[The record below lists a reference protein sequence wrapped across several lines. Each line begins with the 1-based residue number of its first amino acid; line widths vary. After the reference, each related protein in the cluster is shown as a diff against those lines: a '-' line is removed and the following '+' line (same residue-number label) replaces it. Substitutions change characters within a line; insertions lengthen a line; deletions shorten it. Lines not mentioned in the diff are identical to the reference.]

1 MHVRAARHVDHDNA
15 RTTYDTADVTRS
27 SEQVDVTL
35 QLHTHTHTT
44 TTTVSRAAQC
54 ETEVSPWWCTWE
66 LARDMRRMRVA
77 PDNDVRTRPHL
88 RHDTMINANQ
98 RHSVASAG
106 RGALEDQ
113 W

>member
-1 MHVRAARHVDHDNA
+1 MSERRGMLTTTMPAR
-15 RTTYDTADVTRS
+15 RTTRLMSPAAASRS
-27 SEQVDVTL
+27 TSLFSYT
-35 QLHTHTHTT
+35 HTHTHTT